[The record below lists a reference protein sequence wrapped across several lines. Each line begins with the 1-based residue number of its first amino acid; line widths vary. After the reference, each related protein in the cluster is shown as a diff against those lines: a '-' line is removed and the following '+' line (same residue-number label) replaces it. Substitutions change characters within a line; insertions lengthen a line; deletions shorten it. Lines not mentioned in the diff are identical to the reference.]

1 MARSCA
7 NPGCV
12 ATGTKTCV
20 RCRQSTYCSKL
31 CQKEDW
37 PRHKGS
43 CKPAPSPNDDDDA
56 KNEKER
62 IPCVKLYG
70 QPFGGSRYEAAHIP
84 FSHHVFQTTPLPI
97 SLKFGYPLVMERLDH
112 NLPRGMETDNQHA
125 TWLKIDPVSG
135 FAPPAWQG
143 GIGTVHVARPDR
155 TPLTVE
161 VLAGITDY
169 VSDILD
175 AFGEMD
181 PGSIARRFYDR
192 TRLDRY
198 LVQHKKMQMD
208 YQAALRD
215 LQL

>member
-7 NPGCV
+7 NPGCT

-20 RCRQSTYCSKL
+20 RCRQSAYCSKL

-37 PRHKGS
+37 PQHKGS
-43 CKPAPSPNDDDDA
+43 CKPAPVDDSGDA
-56 KNEKER
+56 KNKEKSQ

-70 QPFGGSRYEAAHIP
+70 QACGGSRYEDVHIP
-84 FSHHVFQTTPLPI
+84 FSHHVFQTAPLPI
-97 SLKFGYPLVMERLDH
+97 SLKFGYPLVMERLVQ

-143 GIGTVHVARPDR
+143 GVGTVYVARPDR

-161 VLAGITDY
+161 ILAGITDY

-181 PGSIARRFYDR
+181 PGSIARRYYDR

-198 LVQHKKMQMD
+198 LVQHQKMQMD
-208 YQAALRD
+208 YRAAVRD
-215 LQL
+215 LQ